1 MRRARYPHA
10 SRAALA
16 IDCGAAL
23 TTRQPRSAFALFM
36 VLVPRVS
43 RRLPLSSSDRGLPVE
58 ISVAGSSVRAFT
70 GESVA
75 AASLASGVRI
85 LSRSL
90 KYHRPRSFFC
100 LEGHCG
106 GCLVR
111 IGGVPN
117 LRACQVACE
126 PALEVEG
133 QNAFPSAEVDL
144 LGAVD
149 FLFSRGLDHHT
160 LMTSSSVLNHLANR
174 VVRQLSGLGKL
185 PDKAATH
192 LPPVSEHR
200 VDVAVIGGGP
210 AGLAAARVTAASGAS
225 TVLIDD
231 QLHLG
236 GSLRAD
242 PRFGPAAAHRAV
254 EAALAAGATV
264 APQTTAIG
272 FFPEDAGGVL
282 VTASPSEAARIH
294 ARHWIW
300 ATGGYPINLPIP
312 DNDRPGVIALRAAG
326 RLLVDHGILAGERI
340 CIIAHPLMKDDAQ
353 VTGAALRAAGADV
366 TIVGQEQVDRVRGRG
381 WVTGVELG
389 DGRRVDCDLVAMA
402 AVPAPASEGPR
413 QQGCAVELS
422 EAGGGFQLVVDA
434 SGRTSREDAWA
445 CGDVTGYR
453 GPQAALASG
462 AAVGAAVVEALAR
475 EGHDSTARSR

>member
-1 MRRARYPHA
+1 M
-10 SRAALA
+10 
-16 IDCGAAL
+16 
-23 TTRQPRSAFALFM
+23 
-36 VLVPRVS
+36 
-43 RRLPLSSSDRGLPVE
+43 
-58 ISVAGSSVRAFT
+58 RAFT

-90 KYHRPRSFFC
+90 KYHRPRTFFC

-106 GCLVR
+106 GCLMR

-117 LRACQVACE
+117 LRACQVPCD

-185 PDKAATH
+185 PDKAAAELPSVEEH
-192 LPPVSEHR
+192 L

-210 AGLAAARVTAASGAS
+210 AGLAAARAAAEAGA
-225 TVLIDD
+225 TTLLVDD

-242 PRFGPAAAHRAV
+242 PRCGPDAARRAIDAAI
-254 EAALAAGATV
+254 EAGVKLA
-264 APQTTAIG
+264 PRTTAIA

-282 VTASPSEAARIH
+282 AIASETQLARVH
-294 ARHWIW
+294 ARRWIW

-326 RLLVDHGILAGERI
+326 RLLVEHGILAGDRI
-340 CIIAHPLMKDDAQ
+340 CVIAHPRMSGDAEA
-353 VTGAALRAAGADV
+353 TASALRAAGADV
-366 TIVGQEQVDRVRGRG
+366 TLVAQAQVDRVRGRG
-381 WVTGVELG
+381 WVSGVELR
-389 DGRRVDCDLVAMA
+389 DGRRVECDLVAMA
-402 AVPAPASEGPR
+402 AIPAPASEGPR

-422 EAGGGFQLVVDA
+422 EEGGGFQLVVDGD
-434 SGRTSREDAWA
+434 GRTSQPHVWA
-445 CGDVTGYR
+445 CGDVCGYR
-453 GPQAALASG
+453 GPEAALAAG
-462 AAVGAAVVEALAR
+462 AKVGAAVARTLAG
-475 EGHDSTARSR
+475 EPVDSASGGY

>member
-1 MRRARYPHA
+1 M
-10 SRAALA
+10 L
-16 IDCGAAL
+16 
-23 TTRQPRSAFALFM
+23 SAFSLIV
-36 VLVPRVS
+36 VLVARVS
-43 RRLPLSSSDRGLPVE
+43 RRLPLSSSDRGQPVE
-58 ISVAGSSVRAFT
+58 LTVAGNAVRAFT
-70 GESVA
+70 QESVA

-185 PDKAATH
+185 PTTPATH
-192 LPPVSEHR
+192 LPPVDEHR

-210 AGLAAARVTAASGAS
+210 AGLAAARATAAAGAS
-225 TVLIDD
+225 TLLLDD
-231 QLHLG
+231 QLNLG

-242 PRFGPAAAHRAV
+242 PRFGPAAAGRAV
-254 EAALAAGATV
+254 EAAISAGATLC
-264 APQTTAIG
+264 PQTTAIAY
-272 FFPEDAGGVL
+272 FPEDAGGVL
-282 VTASPSEAARIH
+282 VSASNTQLARIH

-300 ATGGYPINLPIP
+300 ATGGYPANLPLP

-326 RLLVDHGILAGERI
+326 RLLVDHGILPGDRI
-340 CIIAHPLMKDDAQ
+340 CVIADPRMTEDA
-353 VTGAALRAAGADV
+353 TATANALRAAGAEV

-381 WVTGVELG
+381 WVSGVDLG
-389 DGRRVDCDLVAMA
+389 DGRRIDCDLVAMA
-402 AVPAPASEGPR
+402 AIPAPASEGPR

-422 EAGGGFQLVVDA
+422 AEGGGFQLVVDA
-434 SGRTSREDAWA
+434 HGRTSREDAWA
-445 CGDVTGYR
+445 CGDVCGYR
-453 GPQAALASG
+453 GPAAALEHG
-462 AAVGAAVVEALAR
+462 ARVGAAVIEALGRDEERPPIDGAASL
-475 EGHDSTARSR
+475 ERSR